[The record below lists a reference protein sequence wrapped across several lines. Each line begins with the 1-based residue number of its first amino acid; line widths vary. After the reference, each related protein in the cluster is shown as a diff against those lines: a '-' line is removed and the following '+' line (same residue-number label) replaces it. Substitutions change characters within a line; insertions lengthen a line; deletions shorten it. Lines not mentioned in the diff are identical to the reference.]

1 MPNISVNV
9 ANANG
14 VNVQVQDPNNLKVIV
29 QNPTQITAVVT
40 PQPNNIITLNRG
52 IVGPQ
57 GPAGPSG
64 DSNIGGYPVSITG
77 AQNYDALMWVSGE
90 WVNVPQTEITDGG
103 NF

>member
-40 PQPNNIITLNRG
+40 PQPSNIITLNRG

-57 GPAGPSG
+57 GPQGPSG
-64 DSNIGGYPVSITG
+64 ESTVGGYPVDITSP
-77 AQNYDALMWVSGE
+77 QDRDVLMFMSGG
-90 WVNVPQTEITDGG
+90 WINTPQTEITDGG